1 MKKRESNSL
10 SSSLKRL
17 PKQSSVGKQQK
28 NIPRQINYVNS
39 FNKVK
44 SLQSV
49 EHLTQSDT
57 NDDNLFSNSV
67 YQSNSKPISR

>member
-57 NDDNLFSNSV
+57 NDDN
-67 YQSNSKPISR
+67 